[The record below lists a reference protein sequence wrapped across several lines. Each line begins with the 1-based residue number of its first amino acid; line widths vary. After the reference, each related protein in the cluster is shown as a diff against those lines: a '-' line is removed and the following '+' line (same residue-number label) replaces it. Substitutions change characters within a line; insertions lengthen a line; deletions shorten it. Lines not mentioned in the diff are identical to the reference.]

1 MQHMYACKNIKLIYF
16 LFYFS
21 RLADWLIAIGQ
32 NDILLKPNYYTYTY
46 NNGRLCEKHFFDWCF
61 TSTERKTLIK
71 FARPQTEC
79 NPNAKGINKHL
90 TAIIGTEV
98 SSSDDSERSH
108 NDVLMNHEVNENKPA
123 IKVRTPK
130 TKKIIALKSAN
141 TKLKQKILFQKEK
154 TS

>member
-1 MQHMYACKNIKLIYF
+1 MIIYMNLIMNNCIFALFHINKILPIFIKLNLMQHMYACKNIKLIYF

-90 TAIIGTEV
+90 TAVIGTEV
-98 SSSDDSERSH
+98 SSSDDSERS
-108 NDVLMNHEVNENKPA
+108 
-123 IKVRTPK
+123 
-130 TKKIIALKSAN
+130 
-141 TKLKQKILFQKEK
+141 Q
-154 TS
+154 